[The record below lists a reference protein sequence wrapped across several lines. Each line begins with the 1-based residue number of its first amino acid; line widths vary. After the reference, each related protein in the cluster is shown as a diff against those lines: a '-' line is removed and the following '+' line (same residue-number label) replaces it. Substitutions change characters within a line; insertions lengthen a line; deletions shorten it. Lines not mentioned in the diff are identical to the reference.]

1 MTRYRL
7 QIIIYLS
14 ALLLALGVF
23 LPLTTMPLIGE
34 VSYFRG
40 ANVEAC
46 LVVIFALCAPA
57 LMLSGKQRLCLLP
70 VIGVWGVLLFPAF
83 RDFLRSRNASSLQQL
98 GNGVSSAMAD
108 FTADLFL
115 NITDFHWGGLVFLLA
130 LLAFTLSSVLYQWK
144 L

>member
-1 MTRYRL
+1 
-7 QIIIYLS
+7 
-14 ALLLALGVF
+14 
-23 LPLTTMPLIGE
+23 
-34 VSYFRG
+34 
-40 ANVEAC
+40 
-46 LVVIFALCAPA
+46 
-57 LMLSGKQRLCLLP
+57 
-70 VIGVWGVLLFPAF
+70 VLLFPAL

-130 LLAFTLSSVLYQWK
+130 LLAFTLSSVLYQWR

>member
-7 QIIIYLS
+7 QLMIYLS

-23 LPLTTMPLIGE
+23 LPLTSMPVIGE
-34 VSYFRG
+34 VSYFRA

-70 VIGVWGVLLFPAF
+70 VIGVWGVLLFPAL
-83 RDFLRSRNASSLQQL
+83 RDALRSRNASSLQQL
-98 GNGVSSAMAD
+98 GNGVSSAMSD

-115 NITDFHWGGLVFLLA
+115 NIADFHWGGLVFLLA
-130 LLAFTLSSVLYQWK
+130 LLAFTLSSVLYQLK